1 MHAPEWWICC
11 LQDILPTL
19 PTCPLRNKREQV
31 GHERQEKGFF
41 SQMIAPLTQRLRFA
55 RALKSRPYALLW
67 IGQSLSGLGDG
78 IFYIAL
84 AWQVLLM
91 THSGTAMGLVLVAS
105 TIPRLV
111 FLLIGGVTADRL
123 PRRTIILWSDGGRG
137 VVVLLISILGFAGL
151 LQFWHLMIEAL
162 IFGLVDGFFTPAV
175 MAITPD
181 LVEKDDLPSANALV
195 AVSQTLT
202 QLIGP
207 VLGAGLIALI
217 SPIGAFALNGLSF
230 LLSVAFLL
238 SVQIPER
245 HVQSTPWQVDEP
257 ASEITGGGSEGNT
270 GKESEASE
278 YEWGTGKQRR
288 GIAGVIADLWE
299 GLFYV
304 RSSRWLWVSILC
316 LSVGGMGLAGPI
328 TVAMPK
334 LIHDVYGQGA
344 WLLGLISSTGAI
356 GSLLGLGIAGQAK
369 RLKRRGLISYLSLVP
384 AGAGIILFGLPWS
397 HAAFFVIGPLASVM
411 FGFSGAFFNTNW
423 FTILQEMIPGDKLGR
438 VISLTLLGSFALI
451 PISQA
456 LTGTLTDRLGAAMVF
471 LLGGLL
477 ALSINFLPLFV
488 RDVREMK

>member
-1 MHAPEWWICC
+1 
-11 LQDILPTL
+11 
-19 PTCPLRNKREQV
+19 
-31 GHERQEKGFF
+31 
-41 SQMIAPLTQRLRFA
+41 MIATFTKRLRFA
-55 RALKSRPYALLW
+55 RALKSRPYAMVW

-91 THSGTAMGLVLVAS
+91 THSGTAMGIVLVAS

-111 FLLIGGVTADRL
+111 FMLIGGVTADRL
-123 PRRTIILWSDGGRG
+123 PRRMIILWSDGGRG

-151 LQFWHLMIEAL
+151 LQFWHLVLESL
-162 IFGLVDGFFTPAV
+162 IFGLVDGFFMPAV

-181 LVEKDDLPSANALV
+181 LVQKDDLPSANALV

-217 SPIGAFALNGLSF
+217 SPMGVFALNGLSF

-238 SVQIPER
+238 SVQVPER
-245 HVQSTPWQVDEP
+245 HVQSTPWQASTPEGEGVSIASGGSVIEGNMGGESV
-257 ASEITGGGSEGNT
+257 ASENGWEV
-270 GKESEASE
+270 
-278 YEWGTGKQRR
+278 QRR
-288 GIAGVIADLWE
+288 GIAGVIADVRE

-316 LSVGGMGLAGPI
+316 LSVGSIGMAGPI

-344 WLLGLISSTGAI
+344 WLLGLISSAAAI
-356 GSLLGLGIAGQAK
+356 GSLLGLGLVGQTK
-369 RLKRRGLISYLSLVP
+369 RLKRRGLISYLSLIP
-384 AGAGIILFGLPWS
+384 AGAGIVLFGLPWS
-397 HAAFFVIGPLASVM
+397 HTAFLVVGPVASAM

-423 FTILQEMIPGDKLGR
+423 LTMLQEMIPGDKLGR
-438 VISLTLLGSFALI
+438 VISLTMLGSLAAI
-451 PISQA
+451 PVSQA
-456 LTGTLTDRLGAAMVF
+456 LGGVLTDRLGPAMVF
-471 LLGGLL
+471 ILGGLL
-477 ALSINFLPLFV
+477 ALSTNFLPLLV

>member
-1 MHAPEWWICC
+1 
-11 LQDILPTL
+11 
-19 PTCPLRNKREQV
+19 
-31 GHERQEKGFF
+31 
-41 SQMIAPLTQRLRFA
+41 MIATFTKRLRFA
-55 RALKSRPYALLW
+55 RALKSRPYAMVW

-111 FLLIGGVTADRL
+111 FMLIGGVTADRL
-123 PRRTIILWSDGGRG
+123 PRRMIILWSDGGRG

-151 LQFWHLMIEAL
+151 LQFWHLVIESL
-162 IFGLVDGFFTPAV
+162 IFGLVDGFFMPAV

-181 LVEKDDLPSANALV
+181 LVQKDDLPSANALV
-195 AVSQTLT
+195 SVSQTLT

-217 SPIGAFALNGLSF
+217 SPMGVFALNGLSF

-245 HVQSTPWQVDEP
+245 HVQSTSWQMNTSEGEGVSIASGGSMIERNKEGESV
-257 ASEITGGGSEGNT
+257 ASENGWEV
-270 GKESEASE
+270 
-278 YEWGTGKQRR
+278 QRR
-288 GIAGVIADLWE
+288 GIAGVIADMRE

-316 LSVGGMGLAGPI
+316 LSVGSIGMSGPI
-328 TVAMPK
+328 TVAMPR

-344 WLLGLISSTGAI
+344 WLLGLISSAVAI
-356 GSLLGLGIAGQAK
+356 GSLLGLGLVGQTK
-369 RLKRRGLISYLSLVP
+369 RLKRRGLISYLSLIP
-384 AGAGIILFGLPWS
+384 AGAGIVLFGLPWS
-397 HAAFFVIGPLASVM
+397 HTAFFVVGPVASAM

-438 VISLTLLGSFALI
+438 VISLTMLGSLASI
-451 PISQA
+451 PVSQA
-456 LTGTLTDRLGAAMVF
+456 LGGVLTDRLGPAMVF
-471 LLGGLL
+471 ILGGLL
-477 ALSINFLPLFV
+477 ALSTNFLPLLV
-488 RDVREMK
+488 HDVREMK